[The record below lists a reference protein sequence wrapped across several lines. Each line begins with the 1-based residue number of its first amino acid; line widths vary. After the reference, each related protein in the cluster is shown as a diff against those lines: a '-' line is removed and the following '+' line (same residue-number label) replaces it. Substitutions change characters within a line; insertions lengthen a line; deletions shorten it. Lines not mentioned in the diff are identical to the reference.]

1 MKTYSILNSPARIHF
16 GFLNLDESS
25 ERIFGSLG
33 LTISK
38 YSYKIKIENSIHM
51 KIECR
56 DKSLKTKI
64 KKIVEII
71 SKKKKLQNFKIT
83 VLSIIPVHKGLGSGT
98 QLCLAVGFLIC
109 KLNKI
114 KLNVN
119 EISIILKRG
128 LRSGIGIESFKRG
141 GFNIDVGK
149 LKGSAYPP
157 LNIMNIKWPKNW
169 KILLLED
176 SNRSG
181 LYGKKELNE
190 FKKIKRINKTQPN
203 LNFKSVLMNIIPGL
217 IEKNFGQFSKGIRQI
232 QDDMSEKFYS
242 HPNKFASKQIE
253 KIFSNLRKKKI
264 ISFGQSSWGPTGF
277 VFSENEKKRN
287 ELLKYLEKYIFLNK
301 MKGIKLLKVEG
312 RNYGK
317 IFTEK
322 EKK

>member
-1 MKTYSILNSPARIHF
+1 
-16 GFLNLDESS
+16 
-25 ERIFGSLG
+25 
-33 LTISK
+33 
-38 YSYKIKIENSIHM
+38 
-51 KIECR
+51 
-56 DKSLKTKI
+56 
-64 KKIVEII
+64 
-71 SKKKKLQNFKIT
+71 
-83 VLSIIPVHKGLGSGT
+83 
-98 QLCLAVGFLIC
+98 
-109 KLNKI
+109 
-114 KLNVN
+114 
-119 EISIILKRG
+119 
-128 LRSGIGIESFKRG
+128 
-141 GFNIDVGK
+141 
-149 LKGSAYPP
+149 
-157 LNIMNIKWPKNW
+157 
-169 KILLLED
+169 
-176 SNRSG
+176 
-181 LYGKKELNE
+181 
-190 FKKIKRINKTQPN
+190 
-203 LNFKSVLMNIIPGL
+203 MNIIPGL